1 MEEIDKALL
10 KYDFDSTA
18 CTQRVICWYVKESIV
33 NIEENRP
40 SGIDYLIETLSRYES
55 IHFSQLCNLSGNYF
69 AILVLNGYR
78 ICSQIQHGT
87 RQSVPQNVDK
97 IVKQLFLRAN

>member
-18 CTQRVICWYVKESIV
+18 CTQRVLCWYVKESIV

-40 SGIDYLIETLSRYES
+40 SVIDYLIETLTNSDWVQNMLSNTAWNTAISVAKRGQNCETT
-55 IHFSQLCNLSGNYF
+55 FSACKLSPSSLDNFTHKIMNY
-69 AILVLNGYR
+69 AR
-78 ICSQIQHGT
+78 
-87 RQSVPQNVDK
+87 RK
-97 IVKQLFLRAN
+97 

>member
-1 MEEIDKALL
+1 MLSAIIFSDDDFSSESSTWWIILEEIDKALL

-40 SGIDYLIETLSRYES
+40 SAIDYLIETLSR
-55 IHFSQLCNLSGNYF
+55 
-69 AILVLNGYR
+69 
-78 ICSQIQHGT
+78 
-87 RQSVPQNVDK
+87 
-97 IVKQLFLRAN
+97 